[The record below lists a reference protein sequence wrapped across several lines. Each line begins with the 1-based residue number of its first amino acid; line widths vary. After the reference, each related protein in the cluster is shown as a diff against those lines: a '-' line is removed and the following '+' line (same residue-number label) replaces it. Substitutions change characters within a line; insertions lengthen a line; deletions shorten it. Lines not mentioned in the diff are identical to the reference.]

1 MPLAVRALVDSITAA
16 CLQTIISPGGS
27 LLAAT
32 PSIKVAVLQ
41 LGAACLSTPWPIG
54 TSSSILEHV
63 RKCAQQCKMDDTNS
77 SMVAA
82 SVLRLCDCMA
92 TPRVPAL
99 HVDTQRHDHIIE
111 TSNVSAISL
120 INDIHKADV
129 DHQERAAEST
139 KLKEEQE
146 VKRELETQ
154 EKEAKKRKA
163 SEDTENKARRKSR
176 AFQELEKRKAEEMA
190 VVETKSTSAQNDL
203 QHSTKKTPDVKAAKN
218 KVSPPVTA
226 EENEEATMENE
237 DEMDFLPGI
246 VDDDG
251 PDEDDV

>member
-1 MPLAVRALVDSITAA
+1 MPLAVRALVDSIAAA

-54 TSSSILEHV
+54 TSSSILEHL
-63 RKCAQQCKMDDTNS
+63 RKCAQQCKTDDTNT

-99 HVDTQRHDHIIE
+99 HVDTQRHDHRIE

-129 DHQERAAEST
+129 DQQERAAESA
-139 KLKEEQE
+139 KVKEEQE
-146 VKRELETQ
+146 VKRELET
-154 EKEAKKRKA
+154 EAKKRKA
-163 SEDTENKARRKSR
+163 SEDTENKARRKSK
-176 AFQELEKRKAEEMA
+176 AFEELEKQKAEEMT
-190 VVETKSTSAQNDL
+190 VVESKSTSTQNDL

-218 KVSPPVTA
+218 KVSTPVTA
-226 EENEEATMENE
+226 EENEEATMEND